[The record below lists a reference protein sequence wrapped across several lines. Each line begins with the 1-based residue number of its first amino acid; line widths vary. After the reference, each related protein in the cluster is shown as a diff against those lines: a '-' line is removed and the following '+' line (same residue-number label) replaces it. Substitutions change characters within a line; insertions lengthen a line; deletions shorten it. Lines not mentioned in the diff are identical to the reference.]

1 MEEDEN
7 VGKKNLFDCY
17 RCCCHCLPV
26 GNVSQRFDFPPVKR
40 SHVIGSLFRPP
51 EASGVTPI
59 GLILP
64 SLGEIC
70 PLYQHR
76 WETSRNVFENGPS
89 VALAVS
95 NESIINQQFYLAI
108 FLYKK
113 IFELCG
119 TFLAAF
125 RSSFVPPIGHF
136 TRNVFNWVI
145 YFHLIFWFF
154 FFYKKKEEFNLF
166 SVRLICMHHL
176 HITATNLFV
185 MTCRLRDER
194 DWQGPLPFRPS
205 ITAEISW
212 ISLAPSP

>member
-1 MEEDEN
+1 MAIFWN
-7 VGKKNLFDCY
+7 SSKIRKLPQSIASGGGRKCWKKKNLFDCY

-95 NESIINQQFYLAI
+95 NESILNQQFYLAI

-119 TFLAAF
+119 TFLAAAGEQRGF
-125 RSSFVPPIGHF
+125 NPWAAPRIPI
-136 TRNVFNWVI
+136 VFCSINWP
-145 YFHLIFWFF
+145 FHSKRVQLSDLFPFDFLVFF
-154 FFYKKKEEFNLF
+154 FL
-166 SVRLICMHHL
+166 
-176 HITATNLFV
+176 
-185 MTCRLRDER
+185 
-194 DWQGPLPFRPS
+194 
-205 ITAEISW
+205 
-212 ISLAPSP
+212 

>member
-1 MEEDEN
+1 MAIFWN
-7 VGKKNLFDCY
+7 SSKIRKLPQSIASGGGRKCWKKKNLFDCY

-113 IFELCG
+113 YLNCAAHSWRQQVNSADLIREL
-119 TFLAAF
+119 LRAF

-154 FFYKKKEEFNLF
+154 FFIKK
-166 SVRLICMHHL
+166 RGI
-176 HITATNLFV
+176 
-185 MTCRLRDER
+185 
-194 DWQGPLPFRPS
+194 
-205 ITAEISW
+205 
-212 ISLAPSP
+212 